1 MIPKPIPEYD
11 SAKIRW
17 LGWNEVVELLR
28 FRDLLKLFIF
38 NSLKTRYKRSFLGVF
53 WTLLNPLLT
62 MTVLALAFS
71 GLFRFSLKNYA
82 VYLLAGLIFWNFF
95 SQATN
100 TAMNAIVWGGGL
112 IRKVYIPRSIFSL
125 SALGSE
131 LINLLLS
138 LIPLLLIMIFMDH
151 PFCPALWFLPLA
163 IILMGIFAL
172 GISLFIST
180 LALLFVDI
188 AYIYQ
193 ILLMAWFY
201 LTPIIYPAEI
211 LPPSLLQ
218 YQRFNPMYHLVDL
231 FRRPIYQGVVP
242 NPDQILAAA
251 LFAFLSLAIGWWIF
265 TRNADK
271 FAYHS

>member
-1 MIPKPIPEYD
+1 MTHKPLPEYD

-17 LGWNEVVELLR
+17 RWWQEVVELLR
-28 FRDLLKLFIF
+28 FRDLLRLFVF

-71 GLFRFSLKNYA
+71 GLFRFSLKNYV

-95 SQATN
+95 SQTTN
-100 TAMNAIVWGGGL
+100 TAINAIVWGGGL
-112 IRKVYIPRSIFSL
+112 MRKVYIPRSIFSL

-138 LIPLLLIMIFMDH
+138 LVPLLLIMLFMEH
-151 PFCPALWFLPLA
+151 PFRQALWFLPVA
-163 IILMGIFAL
+163 ILLMGIFAL
-172 GISLFIST
+172 GVSLFIST
-180 LALLFVDI
+180 LALLFVDA

-193 ILLMAWFY
+193 IILMAWFY
-201 LTPIIYPAEI
+201 ITPIIYPVEI
-211 LPPSLLQ
+211 LPPWLLH
-218 YQRFNPMYHLVDL
+218 YQQFNPLDHLVDL

-242 NPDQILAAA
+242 DLDQVLASA

-271 FAYHS
+271 FAYRI